1 MEYKNVLK
9 SKYNIDKNNNQQ
21 NNDKMKITFVLAIM
35 STVQSAGIKTNVPTL
50 DDSKAD
56 DISEILIYE
65 VKSEIVTQSED
76 SITEEFPDW
85 LVEFKQ
91 YIDGDDE
98 IEFDLLNFLDSLE
111 QTEVE
116 DFFDL
121 LVLMID
127 QELSVTEKN
136 NLFSQ

>member
-1 MEYKNVLK
+1 
-9 SKYNIDKNNNQQ
+9 
-21 NNDKMKITFVLAIM
+21 MKITFALAIM
-35 STVQSAGIKTNVPTL
+35 SIVQSAAINTKISTL

-56 DISEILIYE
+56 DIPENLTNE
-65 VKSEIVTQSED
+65 VKLEIVAQSED
-76 SITEEFPDW
+76 SITEEIPDW

-98 IEFDLLNFLDSLE
+98 IEFDLVNFLDNLE

-127 QELSVTEKN
+127 QELTVTEKK
-136 NLFSQ
+136 

>member
-1 MEYKNVLK
+1 
-9 SKYNIDKNNNQQ
+9 
-21 NNDKMKITFVLAIM
+21 MKITFALAIITT
-35 STVQSAGIKTNVPTL
+35 TVQSAAIKTNDSTL
-50 DDSKAD
+50 DDSTID
-56 DISEILIYE
+56 NNPEILKNE
-65 VKSEIVTQSED
+65 VKSEIVAQSED

-111 QTEVE
+111 QTEVK

-127 QELSVTEKN
+127 QALSVTEKN